1 MKKENQNVT
10 VRYILVSFV
19 NQKLRLFQNS
29 LRYCKKKKNISYKKY
44 YITHKKN
51 TTKTISSILC
61 STLYTLSQ
69 MNTKKENKSYL
80 KYPCL
85 LSNRE
90 SNTYMYINLSVTEV
104 KFLKCHFL

>member
-29 LRYCKKKKNISYKKY
+29 LRYCKKKKKHKLQKILHNTY
-44 YITHKKN
+44 KKN

-90 SNTYMYINLSVTEV
+90 SNTYINLSVTEV